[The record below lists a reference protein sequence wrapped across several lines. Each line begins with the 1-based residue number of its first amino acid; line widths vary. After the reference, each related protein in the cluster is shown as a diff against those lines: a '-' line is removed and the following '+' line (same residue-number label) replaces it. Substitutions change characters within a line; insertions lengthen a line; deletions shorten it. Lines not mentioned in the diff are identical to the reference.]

1 MSAVVQFPASSTPSV
16 HGDRIR
22 AYGIDAVFERDL
34 REFWAVVEPD
44 YVAHV
49 IPAVRHYL
57 AASSGTV
64 AHAFRALVDTSDVD
78 RLTAAQKRFM
88 CSPKTSEWIE
98 ATITRYAAYTDY
110 GVEPFELIGLIGA
123 SNLAMMAVL
132 SRRAVDA
139 DQHTRLSAAMVKL
152 SVMEGELVATGLRR
166 RVAADA
172 AQQLEE
178 QARALQDRFT
188 RVVAAVGARS
198 GAVRAQAAEISS
210 KMDRML
216 VENEA
221 VAEAASQSVAVMQ
234 QAVGTAAA
242 LRQAMD
248 DSRTEFARASS
259 TATHSAQQVEQ
270 AVALFDQMTG
280 HTRSIQPVVALIHD
294 IADRTNLLALNATIE
309 AARAGD
315 AGRGFAVVAQEVK
328 HLARQTASANDVIAR
343 ELAGILDM
351 VGAASDANAL
361 IRDNV
366 VEVERSSHLA
376 YDIVQQQLDRLEVIA
391 RATDRTMAVAA
402 GMNGTLAGLSR
413 FAGDVADDLAA
424 FGSAFGEVDDQLQA
438 LHTSVGAFVTL
449 VGH

>member
-1 MSAVVQFPASSTPSV
+1 MVIPSSGASIASA
-16 HGDRIR
+16 HDDRIR
-22 AYGIDAVFERDL
+22 AYGIDATFEEDL
-34 REFWAVVEPD
+34 RTFWTVVEAD
-44 YVAHV
+44 YAADV
-49 IPAVRHYL
+49 IPVVRHYL
-57 AASSGTV
+57 ATSSP
-64 AHAFRALVDTSDVD
+64 ALARAFRTLVDTSDTP
-78 RLTAAQKRFM
+78 RLVAAQSRFM
-88 CSPKTSEWIE
+88 CAPKTSNWIE
-98 ATITRYAAYTDY
+98 ATITRYANYTDF

-132 SRRAVDA
+132 ARRCA
-139 DQHTRLSAAMVKL
+139 DPVQHARLAAAMVRL

-166 RVAADA
+166 RAAADA
-172 AQQLEE
+172 ARQLEE

-198 GAVRAQAAEISS
+198 GAVREQAAAIGS

-216 VENEA
+216 AENEA
-221 VAEAASQSVAVMQ
+221 VALAASQSVAVMQ
-234 QAVGTAAA
+234 QAVGTAMA

-248 DSRTEFARASS
+248 ESRNEFARASS
-259 TATHSAQQVEQ
+259 TATRSAQQVEQ
-270 AVALFDQMTG
+270 AVALFEQMTG

-309 AARAGD
+309 AARAGE

-328 HLARQTASANDVIAR
+328 HLARQTASANDVIAS

-351 VGAASDANAL
+351 VAAASGANAL

-376 YDIVQQQLDRLEVIA
+376 YDTVQQQLDRLEVIA
-391 RATDRTMAVAA
+391 RATDRTMTVAA

-413 FAGDVADDLAA
+413 FAGAVADDLAA
-424 FGSAFGEVDDQLQA
+424 FGSAFDEVDDQLQA